1 MKKTRRKSQTI
12 IDKAKLEVKGFQAM
26 YAKLEQKV
34 KLGGLS
40 DSTLTNYGRSIARI
54 SVHFNC
60 PAIVL
65 EEEQINGYLQHL
77 LLGKEPSKSYFKHTV
92 YGLRYL
98 FRMYGREDKALKL
111 PSLKKSSPLP
121 VVLST
126 RECKLLFKSGRILK
140 HRVMLSLIYSA
151 GLRSQEVRNLKWADL
166 DFDRKMIHIRK
177 SKYNKDRYVPLSE
190 IMIKGL
196 TRYRLA
202 YNPKNYVFN
211 GKAIASKLSNEGVQ
225 WAMKEATKRSE
236 ISKKVTVHSL
246 RHSYATHLLEFGLD
260 IDTVRK
266 LLGHAHLNTTMVYL
280 HVARLK
286 TVDAFSPMDRIY
298 STQ

>member
-1 MKKTRRKSQTI
+1 
-12 IDKAKLEVKGFQAM
+12 
-26 YAKLEQKV
+26 
-34 KLGGLS
+34 
-40 DSTLTNYGRSIARI
+40 
-54 SVHFNC
+54 
-60 PAIVL
+60 
-65 EEEQINGYLQHL
+65 
-77 LLGKEPSKSYFKHTV
+77 
-92 YGLRYL
+92 
-98 FRMYGREDKALKL
+98 
-111 PSLKKSSPLP
+111 
-121 VVLST
+121 
-126 RECKLLFKSGRILK
+126 
-140 HRVMLSLIYSA
+140 MLSLIYSA

-196 TRYRLA
+196 TKYRLA

-236 ISKKVTVHSL
+236 ISKKVTVYSL